1 MKNNQSLG
9 VYIIVGIIALIV
21 LAMVFAGPV
30 TSTSEISY
38 SDFIER
44 VENGEIKSVTIAK
57 DTLFAVPNEDK
68 NSETATKQEKTP
80 ADDLASRL
88 ITPVGQELP
97 VLQYKVRIPEN
108 DPKFYSLLDAAGVE
122 INIKKPQDGSI
133 FSTLGSILLPLFFI
147 GLIILI
153 LKGIQQGGSAA
164 MNFGKSRAKMM
175 QENKVKVTFKDVAG
189 IDEEKQELEEI
200 VDFLK
205 NAEKYTKLGAK
216 IPKGVLL
223 VGVPGTGKTLM
234 AKAVAGEAGV
244 PFFSISGSDFVEM
257 FVGVGASRVRDLFE
271 QAKKHQPCI
280 IFIDEIDAVG
290 RQRGAGMGGG
300 HDEREQTL
308 NQLLVEMD
316 GFDENTNIIVLA
328 ATNRPDILDNAL
340 LRPGR
345 FDRQIIINRPDILGR
360 EQILNVHAKNK
371 PLAKNVD
378 LKVLAKRTPG
388 FTGADLQNLLNEA
401 ALLSARHNN
410 TEITMEHLDEA
421 IDKVMAGPEK
431 KSRIISDEEKENTA
445 HHEVGHALLALLLD
459 NCDPLHKVSIIPR
472 GMALGITTVLPE
484 KDHLTLKKNQ
494 LLDRI
499 TMTLGGRVAEEIIYG
514 SENITTGASND
525 LEKVTAIA
533 RKMVTVYGMSEKMG
547 NLPYGKSQEHVFMG
561 RDFGHSRDFS
571 DEIAAEIDK
580 EVKKIV
586 DERYEIARNLL
597 LENEDMLRKIAREL
611 LERETL
617 DDNEFREIMDKIKA
631 QRGET
636 QA

>member
-200 VDFLK
+200 VDRS
-205 NAEKYTKLGAK
+205 EERR
-216 IPKGVLL
+216 
-223 VGVPGTGKTLM
+223 VG
-234 AKAVAGEAGV
+234 
-244 PFFSISGSDFVEM
+244 
-257 FVGVGASRVRDLFE
+257 
-271 QAKKHQPCI
+271 
-280 IFIDEIDAVG
+280 
-290 RQRGAGMGGG
+290 
-300 HDEREQTL
+300 
-308 NQLLVEMD
+308 
-316 GFDENTNIIVLA
+316 
-328 ATNRPDILDNAL
+328 
-340 LRPGR
+340 
-345 FDRQIIINRPDILGR
+345 
-360 EQILNVHAKNK
+360 
-371 PLAKNVD
+371 
-378 LKVLAKRTPG
+378 
-388 FTGADLQNLLNEA
+388 
-401 ALLSARHNN
+401 
-410 TEITMEHLDEA
+410 
-421 IDKVMAGPEK
+421 
-431 KSRIISDEEKENTA
+431 KECR
-445 HHEVGHALLALLLD
+445 L
-459 NCDPLHKVSIIPR
+459 
-472 GMALGITTVLPE
+472 
-484 KDHLTLKKNQ
+484 
-494 LLDRI
+494 
-499 TMTLGGRVAEEIIYG
+499 
-514 SENITTGASND
+514 
-525 LEKVTAIA
+525 
-533 RKMVTVYGMSEKMG
+533 
-547 NLPYGKSQEHVFMG
+547 
-561 RDFGHSRDFS
+561 
-571 DEIAAEIDK
+571 
-580 EVKKIV
+580 
-586 DERYEIARNLL
+586 
-597 LENEDMLRKIAREL
+597 
-611 LERETL
+611 
-617 DDNEFREIMDKIKA
+617 
-631 QRGET
+631 
-636 QA
+636 